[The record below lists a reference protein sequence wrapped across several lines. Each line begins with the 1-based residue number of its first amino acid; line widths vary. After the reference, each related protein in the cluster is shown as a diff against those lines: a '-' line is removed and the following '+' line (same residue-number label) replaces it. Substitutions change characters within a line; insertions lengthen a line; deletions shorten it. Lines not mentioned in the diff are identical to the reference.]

1 MKNASLIGALMV
13 ETDLTNA
20 DLRGVDLS
28 NARLTGAKYVDEQ
41 INLLAKSLKGAR
53 MTDGTT
59 HL

>member
-1 MKNASLIGALMV
+1 
-13 ETDLTNA
+13 
-20 DLRGVDLS
+20 LS